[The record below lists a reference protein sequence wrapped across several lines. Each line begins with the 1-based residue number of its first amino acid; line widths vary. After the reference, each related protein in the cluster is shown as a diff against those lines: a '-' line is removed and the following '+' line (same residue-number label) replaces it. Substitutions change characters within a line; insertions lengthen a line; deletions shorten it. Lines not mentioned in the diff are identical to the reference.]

1 MSDASTAAPAYEAI
15 PLPDRRDFSDQEMAA
30 RAETFLAEMKA
41 RHSIRDFGPTPV
53 PRGIIETCIL
63 AAGRAPSGANRQ
75 PWHFVAV
82 GDPALKKQIREAAE
96 AEERAFYEGKA
107 GDDWLAALAPLGT
120 DSAKPFL
127 EIAPWLIVIFAERY
141 RIDAERKIEKNYY
154 INESVGIATGML
166 ITALHCAGLA
176 TLTHTPNPMRFLNE
190 ICGRPEN
197 EKPYMILVAGH
208 AAENATV
215 PKEAKIKKPLAE
227 IATFR

>member
-1 MSDASTAAPAYEAI
+1 MSDASTAASAYEAI
-15 PLPDRRDFSDQEMAA
+15 PLPDRRDFSDQEMAE
-30 RAETFLAEMKA
+30 RAQKFLAEMKA
-41 RHSIRDFGPTPV
+41 RHSIRDFAATPV
-53 PRGIIETCIL
+53 PRSVIEDCIL

-82 GDPALKKQIREAAE
+82 GDPALKRQIREAAE

-120 DSAKPFL
+120 DAAKPFL

-197 EKPYMILVAGH
+197 EKPYMILVVGH

-215 PKEAKIKKPLAE
+215 PKEAKIKKSLDE